1 MKRIGHKM
9 PVPGFEVLQV
19 FPLGGGGFERGHD
32 QKDFA
37 TLGGK
42 NMWFVVFSSLG
53 YIMLVTHKLFF
64 LGKAI
69 LAIFQTQ
76 TSQFQQQR
84 YFLFLYR
91 VYFSFQ

>member
-1 MKRIGHKM
+1 MFFHW
-9 PVPGFEVLQV
+9 
-19 FPLGGGGFERGHD
+19 GGGGFERGHD

-37 TLGGK
+37 MLVGK
-42 NMWFVVFSSLG
+42 NMCFVVFSSLG

-69 LAIFQTQ
+69 LAIFQKQ
-76 TSQFQQQR
+76 MSQFQQQR
-84 YFLFLYR
+84 YFVFLYR